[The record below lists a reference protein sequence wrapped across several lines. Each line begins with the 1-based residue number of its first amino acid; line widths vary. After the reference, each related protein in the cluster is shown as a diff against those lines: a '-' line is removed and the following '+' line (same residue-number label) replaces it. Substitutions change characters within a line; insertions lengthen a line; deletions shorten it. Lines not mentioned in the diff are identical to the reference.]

1 VPAEPVDPAVNLTLA
16 DLASV
21 TDEVVAQPAVGQL
34 AGALDSALPA
44 RARVPEALLAPLL
57 AALWQRRRGEERAGL
72 AVLVDDDETAREVA
86 DEAAWYAPAD
96 EVGFVPSRGVTYGS
110 GLEPAPHLVGER
122 ARGLGLLK
130 TGGLVAISAAALVE
144 RIPPPERRATALH
157 VESGGELVRDEA
169 VAALVAAGYTRVER
183 VGDRGDLAVRG
194 DILDVF
200 PTTGAEPVR
209 IELFGDEV
217 ERISRFSV
225 FTQRSL
231 AELQR
236 SDLQPARE
244 ALRSPADVE
253 EWTHEEDVPIPNDL
267 VALAPELLA
276 HGVLCAWQPER
287 VLEAARDR
295 LAEAAASHSR
305 SARERAY
312 AGEASVLELVEG
324 STALDPLQGDAPS
337 FEAQRPALAGRG
349 ISEAEAELLGL
360 VRTGLRVVVAFPH
373 RGDAE
378 RTQLALRRVEA
389 TLLGPGQ
396 PLPDEAGVVF
406 VVSPLRR
413 GLVWQAGRV
422 AVVSA
427 QQLFRR
433 RAAGAA
439 VAGRLGRALSSAAD
453 LRPGDYVVHVDH
465 GVGRFLGF
473 DTKTVGGVTRDYV
486 NLQFK
491 GEDKLFVPHDQLA
504 KLSRYIGADG
514 RAPALSRLGGK
525 AWHTLRSRARA
536 AVHDLAGELLRLYA
550 VRQTRTRPPYSDEE
564 GWLERLER
572 AFPYSETEDQG
583 RAIDEVFEDLTGEQ
597 PMDRLICGDVGF
609 GKTEVAMR
617 AAFLVAISGR
627 QVLVLAPTTLL
638 VQQHLQTFRDRFRDF
653 PVRVEA
659 VSRMREAGD
668 VKQALR
674 AFSEGRIEVLIGT
687 HRLLSRDVLPKQ
699 LGLIVVDEE
708 QRFGVRQKELLRQVR
723 LEVDALSLSATPIPR
738 TLHMSLAGLRDI
750 SVIAT
755 PPRGRQPIRTHVAEY
770 DEVLVAAALRRELA
784 REGQVFYLHNRVETI
799 YEAAEKLRRLVP
811 EARIGVGHGQMDDR
825 ALEQAMVEFLRGDL
839 DVLVATTII
848 ESGLDIPQVNT
859 LIIERADMLGMA
871 QLYQIRGRVGR
882 GESAAHAYLMY
893 PDGSELS
900 EEARARLAALADY
913 TELGSGYRVA
923 LRDLE
928 LRGAGSLLGDEQS
941 GHVAAVGFE
950 LYCDLLAEAVAEL
963 SGNRAAL
970 MRPVRLDL
978 ALDAYVPADYVAYEA
993 AKLDVHRR
1001 IALSESVDELRD
1013 IEIELGDRFGEPP
1026 EPVENLI
1033 LAQEAR
1039 IKLAALGAD
1048 SLTVRGARATIAR
1061 VALGPAD
1068 LRELRERHGRVLYNA
1083 AASELAVPL
1092 APERPLA
1099 QVIAVV
1105 NSLGDLVKAR

>member
-1 VPAEPVDPAVNLTLA
+1 MDRALESNLA

-21 TDEVVAQPAVGQL
+21 TDEVAAQTGVAQL

-44 RARVPEALLAPLL
+44 RARVPEAALAPLL
-57 AALWQRRRGEERAGL
+57 AALWQRRRGEARAGL

-86 DEAAWYAPAD
+86 DETAWYAPAD
-96 EVGFVPSRGVTYGS
+96 MVGFVPSRGVAYGS

-122 ARGLGLLK
+122 ARGLGLLEA
-130 TGGLVAISAAALVE
+130 GGIVAISAAALVE
-144 RIPPPERRATALH
+144 RIPPPERRAAALH
-157 VESGGELVRDEA
+157 AERGGELVRDEA
-169 VAALVAAGYTRVER
+169 VAALVAAGYTRVDR
-183 VGDRGDLAVRG
+183 VGDRGELAVRG

-209 IELFGDEV
+209 IELFGDDV

-231 AELQR
+231 AELER
-236 SDLQPARE
+236 CDLQPARE
-244 ALRSPADVE
+244 ARRAPADVE
-253 EWTHEEDVPIPNDL
+253 AWTQSDEAPVPDDL
-267 VALAPELLA
+267 VALSPELIA
-276 HGVLCAWQPER
+276 HGVLCTWQPDR
-287 VLEAARDR
+287 VLEAVRDR

-305 SARERAY
+305 PARERAY
-312 AGEASVLELVEG
+312 VGERAVVELLD
-324 STALDPLQGDAPS
+324 SISALDTLQGESA

-360 VRTGLRVVVAFPH
+360 VSSGLRVVVAFPH

-378 RTQLALRRVEA
+378 RMQLALRRVDA
-389 TLLGPGQ
+389 TLLARGS
-396 PLPDEAGVVF
+396 PLPDEAGVIF
-406 VVSPLRR
+406 AVSPLRR
-413 GLVWQAGRV
+413 GVVWPSARL

-491 GEDKLFVPHDQLA
+491 GEDRLFVPHDQLA
-504 KLSRYIGADG
+504 NLSRYIGADG
-514 RAPALSRLGGK
+514 RPPALSKLGGK

-536 AVHDLAGELLRLYA
+536 AVHELAGELLRLYA
-550 VRQTRTRPPYSDEE
+550 VRQTRTRPAYEDEE
-564 GWLERLER
+564 GWLERMER
-572 AFPYSETEDQG
+572 AFAYSETEDQG
-583 RAIDEVFEDLTGEQ
+583 RAIDEVLEDLSSEQ

-617 AAFLVAISGR
+617 AAFLVAIAGR

-659 VSRMREAGD
+659 VSRMREAAE

-674 AFSEGRIEVLIGT
+674 EFADGKIEVLIGT
-687 HRLLSRDVLPKQ
+687 HRVLSRDVIPKQ

-708 QRFGVRQKELLRQVR
+708 QRFGVRQKELLRQLR
-723 LEVDALSLSATPIPR
+723 LEVDALALSATPIPR

-750 SVIAT
+750 SVITT

-770 DEVLVAAALRRELA
+770 DEALVAAAIRRELG

-799 YEAAEKLRRLVP
+799 HEAAEKIRRLVP
-811 EARIGVGHGQMDDR
+811 EARVGVGHGQMDDR

-859 LIIERADMLGMA
+859 LVIERADLLGLA

-882 GESAAHAYLMY
+882 GENAAHAYLMY
-893 PDGSELS
+893 PDGTELS

-950 LYCDLLAEAVAEL
+950 LYCDLLGGGRRGAERQPRGAHAAGAPRSRARRL
-963 SGNRAAL
+963 RARRLRRLRGGQAGRAPAHRPRRDGRRAARHPDRAD
-970 MRPVRLDL
+970 RPFRRAAGGGRESDAGSGSAHQAGRARRRLAHGAGRAGL
-978 ALDAYVPADYVAYEA
+978 GCPSHARAHRPARAARAARPRALQLRGRRGRTTAHPGAPADP
-993 AKLDVHRR
+993 
-1001 IALSESVDELRD
+1001 
-1013 IEIELGDRFGEPP
+1013 GDR
-1026 EPVENLI
+1026 
-1033 LAQEAR
+1033 AR
-1039 IKLAALGAD
+1039 
-1048 SLTVRGARATIAR
+1048 RYAR
-1061 VALGPAD
+1061 
-1068 LRELRERHGRVLYNA
+1068 
-1083 AASELAVPL
+1083 
-1092 APERPLA
+1092 RP
-1099 QVIAVV
+1099 
-1105 NSLGDLVKAR
+1105 R

>member
-1 VPAEPVDPAVNLTLA
+1 MDRTLDRSLA

-21 TDEVVAQPAVGQL
+21 TDEVVAQPGVAQL
-34 AGALDSALPA
+34 ARALDSALPA
-44 RARVPEALLAPLL
+44 QTRVPEALLAPLL
-57 AALWQRRRGEERAGL
+57 AALWMRRRGEARAGL
-72 AVLVDDDETAREVA
+72 AIICDDDETAREVA
-86 DEAAWYAPAD
+86 DEAGWYAPAAD
-96 EVGFVPSRGVTYGS
+96 VGFVPSRGVAYGS

-122 ARGLGLLK
+122 ARGLGLLRA
-130 TGGLVAISAAALVE
+130 GGLVAISAAALVE
-144 RIPPPERRATALH
+144 RMPPPERRAAALH
-157 VESGGELVRDEA
+157 VERGGELVRDAA
-169 VAALVAAGYTRVER
+169 VAALVGAGYSRVER
-183 VGDRGDLAVRG
+183 VGERGELAVRG

-209 IELFGDEV
+209 IELFGDEI

-231 AELQR
+231 AELQQC
-236 SDLQPARE
+236 DLQPARE
-244 ALRSPADVE
+244 AYRTPSDVE
-253 EWTHEEDVPIPNDL
+253 QWTHEEDVPIPGDL
-267 VALAPELLA
+267 VSLAPELIA
-276 HGVLCAWQPER
+276 SGALCAWQPDR
-287 VLEAARDR
+287 VLEAVRDR

-305 SARERAY
+305 PARERAY
-312 AGEASVLELVEG
+312 VSEPSVVELLEGV
-324 STALDPLQGDAPS
+324 TALDPLHGDSA

-360 VRTGLRVVVAFPH
+360 VRSGLRVVVAFPH

-378 RTQLALRRVEA
+378 RTQAALRRIEA
-389 TLLGPGQ
+389 HLLAPGQ
-396 PLPDEAGVVF
+396 PLPDAAGVSF

-413 GLVWQAGRV
+413 GVVWQAARV

-433 RAAGAA
+433 RAAGAV

-453 LRPGDYVVHVDH
+453 LKPGDYVVHVEH

-491 GEDKLFVPHDQLA
+491 GEDRLFVPHDQLA

-514 RAPALSRLGGK
+514 RPPALSKLGGK

-536 AVHDLAGELLRLYA
+536 AVHELAGELLRLYA
-550 VRQTRTRPPYSDEE
+550 VRQTRTRPAYADEE
-564 GWLERLER
+564 GWLERMER
-572 AFPYSETEDQG
+572 AFAYTETEDQA
-583 RAIDEVFEDLTGEQ
+583 RAIDEVYEDLTGEQ

-659 VSRMREAGD
+659 VSRMREAAE
-668 VKQALR
+668 VKTALR
-674 AFSEGRIEVLIGT
+674 EFADGKIEVLIGT
-687 HRLLSRDVLPKQ
+687 HRLLSRDVIPKQ

-708 QRFGVRQKELLRQVR
+708 QRFGVRQKELLRQLR
-723 LEVDALSLSATPIPR
+723 LEVDALSMSATPIPR

-755 PPRGRQPIRTHVAEY
+755 APRGRQPIRTHVTEY
-770 DEVLVAAALRRELA
+770 DEALVAAALRRELG
-784 REGQVFYLHNRVETI
+784 RDGQVFYLHNRVETI

-811 EARIGVGHGQMDDR
+811 EARIGVGHGQMDDKQ
-825 ALEQAMVEFLRGDL
+825 LEQAMVEFLRGDL

-859 LIIERADMLGMA
+859 LIIERADVLGLA

-882 GESAAHAYLMY
+882 GENAAHAYLMY

-963 SGNRAAL
+963 SGNRGALL

-978 ALDAYVPADYVAYEA
+978 ALDAYVPAGYVAYEA

-1001 IALSESVDELRD
+1001 IALSETVDELRD
-1013 IEIELGDRFGEPP
+1013 IEIEIADRFGEPP
-1026 EPVENLI
+1026 EPVENLV

-1039 IKLAALGAD
+1039 IKIAALGAD
-1048 SLTVRGARATIAR
+1048 SLTVRGARASIAR
-1061 VALGPAD
+1061 LTLGPAD
-1068 LRELRERHGRVLYNA
+1068 LRELRERHGRLLYNA
-1083 AASELAVPL
+1083 ASGELGLPL

-1099 QVIAVV
+1099 QVIALVD
-1105 NSLGDLVKAR
+1105 SIGDLGLVKSR

>member
-1 VPAEPVDPAVNLTLA
+1 MPVP
-16 DLASV
+16 
-21 TDEVVAQPAVGQL
+21 
-34 AGALDSALPA
+34 
-44 RARVPEALLAPLL
+44 
-57 AALWQRRRGEERAGL
+57 
-72 AVLVDDDETAREVA
+72 
-86 DEAAWYAPAD
+86 
-96 EVGFVPSRGVTYGS
+96 
-110 GLEPAPHLVGER
+110 
-122 ARGLGLLK
+122 
-130 TGGLVAISAAALVE
+130 
-144 RIPPPERRATALH
+144 
-157 VESGGELVRDEA
+157 
-169 VAALVAAGYTRVER
+169 
-183 VGDRGDLAVRG
+183 GDL
-194 DILDVF
+194 F
-200 PTTGAEPVR
+200 
-209 IELFGDEV
+209 
-217 ERISRFSV
+217 
-225 FTQRSL
+225 
-231 AELQR
+231 
-236 SDLQPARE
+236 
-244 ALRSPADVE
+244 
-253 EWTHEEDVPIPNDL
+253 N
-267 VALAPELLA
+267 LAPELVP
-276 HGVLCAWQPER
+276 HGAILAWQPDRVVDGARER
-287 VLEAARDR
+287 LE
-295 LAEAAASHSR
+295 EAAASHSKT
-305 SARERAY
+305 ARERAY
-312 AGEASVLELVEG
+312 VNESAVVDLLAGV
-324 STALDPLQGDAPS
+324 TALDPLAGDAQ

-360 VRTGLRVVVAFPH
+360 VRSGLRVVVAFPH

-378 RTQLALRRVEA
+378 RTQLALRRVQA
-389 TLLGPGQ
+389 SLLAPGQ
-396 PLPDEAGVVF
+396 PLPDETGVSF

-413 GLVWQAGRV
+413 GVVWQAARV

-433 RAAGAA
+433 RAAGTA

-453 LRPGDYVVHVDH
+453 LRPDDYVVHVEH

-491 GEDKLFVPHDQLA
+491 GEDRLFVPHDQLA

-514 RAPALSRLGGK
+514 RPPALSRLGGK

-536 AVHDLAGELLRLYA
+536 AVHELAGELLRLYA
-550 VRQTRTRPPYSDEE
+550 VRQTRTRPAYEDEE

-572 AFPYSETEDQG
+572 AFPYTETEDQL
-583 RAIDEVFEDLTGEQ
+583 RTIDEVYEDLTGEQ

-617 AAFLVAISGR
+617 AAFLAAISGR

-659 VSRMREAGD
+659 VSRMRDAGD
-668 VKQALR
+668 VKKALR
-674 AFSEGRIEVLIGT
+674 EFSDGKIEVLIGT
-687 HRLLSRDVLPKQ
+687 HRLLSRDVIPQ
-699 LGLIVVDEE
+699 NLGLIVVDEE
-708 QRFGVRQKELLRQVR
+708 QRFGVRQKELLRQLR
-723 LEVDALSLSATPIPR
+723 MEVDALSMSATPIPR

-755 PPRGRQPIRTHVAEY
+755 PPRGRQPIRTHVTEY
-770 DEVLVAAALRRELA
+770 DETLVAAAIRREIA

-799 YEAAEKLRRLVP
+799 YEAAEKIRRLVP
-811 EARIGVGHGQMDDR
+811 EGRVGVGHGQMDDKQ
-825 ALEQAMVEFLRGDL
+825 LEQAMVEFLRGDL

-859 LIIERADMLGMA
+859 LIIERADVLGLA

-882 GESAAHAYLMY
+882 GENAAHAYLMY

-963 SGNRAAL
+963 SGNRGAL

-978 ALDAYVPADYVAYEA
+978 ALDAYVPAGYVAYEA

-1001 IALSESVDELRD
+1001 IALSETVDELRD
-1013 IEIELGDRFGEPP
+1013 IEIELADRFGELP

-1033 LAQEAR
+1033 LAQESR

-1048 SLTVRGARATIAR
+1048 SLTVRGTRATIAR
-1061 VALGPAD
+1061 ITLGPTD

-1083 AASELAVPL
+1083 AAGEVGLPL
-1092 APERPLA
+1092 APERPLV
-1099 QVIAVV
+1099 QVIALVDT
-1105 NSLGDLVKAR
+1105 LGDLVKPR

>member
-1 VPAEPVDPAVNLTLA
+1 MERTLDLRLA

-21 TDEVVAQPAVGQL
+21 TDEVAAQAAVAQF

-44 RARVPEALLAPLL
+44 RARCPEAALAPLL
-57 AALWQRRRGEERAGL
+57 AALWLRRRGETRSGL
-72 AVLVDDDETAREVA
+72 AVLCDDDEAAREVA
-86 DEAAWYAPAD
+86 DEAAWYAPAA
-96 EVGFVPSRGVTYGS
+96 EVGFIPSRGVPYGS

-122 ARGLGLLK
+122 ARGLGLLRA
-130 TGGLVAISAAALVE
+130 GGLVAISAAALVE
-144 RIPPPERRATALH
+144 RVPPPDRRSGALH
-157 VESGGELVRDEA
+157 VERGGDLPRDEA
-169 VAALVAAGYTRVER
+169 VAALVGAGYTRVER
-183 VGDRGDLAVRG
+183 VGDRGELAVRG

-231 AELQR
+231 AELER

-244 ALRSPADVE
+244 ARRAAADVE
-253 EWTHEEDVPIPNDL
+253 EWTHSEDVPVPNDL
-267 VALAPELLA
+267 VSLAPELIA

-295 LAEAAASHSR
+295 LTEAAASHSR

-312 AGEASVLELVEG
+312 VSESSVVELLEGV
-324 STALDPLQGDAPS
+324 SALDPLQGDAG

-360 VRTGLRVVVAFPH
+360 VRTGLRVIVAFPH

-389 TLLGPGQ
+389 TLLAPGQ
-396 PLPDEAGVVF
+396 PLPEGAGVSF
-406 VVSPLRR
+406 AVSPLRR
-413 GLVWQAGRV
+413 GVVWPKARL

-433 RAAGAA
+433 RAAGAT

-453 LRPGDYVVHVDH
+453 LRPGDHVVHVEH

-491 GEDKLFVPHDQLA
+491 GEDRLFVPHDQLA

-514 RAPALSRLGGK
+514 RAPALSKLGGK

-536 AVHDLAGELLRLYA
+536 AVHELAGELLRLYA
-550 VRQTRTRPPYSDEE
+550 VRQTRTREPYADEE

-572 AFPYSETEDQG
+572 AFAYTETEDQG
-583 RAIDEVFEDLTGEQ
+583 RAIDEVLEDLTGEQ

-659 VSRMREAGD
+659 VSRMRDASE

-674 AFSEGRIEVLIGT
+674 SFNEGKIEVLIGT
-687 HRLLSRDVLPKQ
+687 HRLLSRDVIPKQ

-708 QRFGVRQKELLRQVR
+708 QRFGVRQKELLRQLR
-723 LEVDALSLSATPIPR
+723 LEVDALSMSATPIPR

-770 DEVLVAAALRRELA
+770 DEALVAAALRRELA
-784 REGQVFYLHNRVETI
+784 RDGQVFYLHNRVETI

-859 LIIERADMLGMA
+859 LIIERADVLGLA

-882 GESAAHAYLMY
+882 GENAAHAYLMY

-963 SGNRAAL
+963 SGNRGAL

-1001 IALSESVDELRD
+1001 IALSETVDELRD
-1013 IEIELGDRFGEPP
+1013 IEIELTDRFGEPP
-1026 EPVENLI
+1026 APVENLI

-1039 IKLAALGAD
+1039 VKLALLGAD
-1048 SLTVRGARATIAR
+1048 SLTVRGTRATVAR
-1061 VALGPAD
+1061 VVLGPTD
-1068 LRELRERHGRVLYNA
+1068 LRELREKHGRVLYNA
-1083 AASELAVPL
+1083 SAAEIGLPL

-1099 QVIAVV
+1099 QVIALVDT
-1105 NSLGDLVKAR
+1105 LGDLINRGRAQG

>member
-1 VPAEPVDPAVNLTLA
+1 MSQATDQRLA
-16 DLASV
+16 NLASV
-21 TDEVVAQPAVGQL
+21 TDEVVDYPGVAQL

-57 AALWQRRRGEERAGL
+57 AALWQRRRGDARAGL
-72 AVLVDDDETAREVA
+72 AIICDDDESAREVA
-86 DEAAWYAPAD
+86 DETGWYAPA
-96 EVGFVPSRGVTYGS
+96 ELVGFIPSRGVAYGS

-122 ARGLGLLK
+122 ARGLGLLRA
-130 TGGLVAISAAALVE
+130 GGIVAISAAALVE
-144 RIPPPERRATALH
+144 RMPPRERRAATLH
-157 VESGGELVRDEA
+157 AERGGELVRDEA
-169 VAALVAAGYTRVER
+169 VAALVSAGYSRVER
-183 VGDRGDLAVRG
+183 VGERGELAVRG

-209 IELFGDEV
+209 IELFGDEI

-231 AELQR
+231 AELQ
-236 SDLQPARE
+236 SCDLQPARE
-244 ALRSPADVE
+244 AHRSPADVE

-267 VALAPELLA
+267 VSLAPELIA
-276 HGVLCAWQPER
+276 HGVVCAWQPEG

-295 LAEAAASHSR
+295 LAEAAASHSKP
-305 SARERAY
+305 ARERAY
-312 AGEASVLELVEG
+312 VSEPALVELLEG
-324 STALDPLQGDAPS
+324 VTALDPLSGDAPA

-349 ISEAEAELLGL
+349 IAEAEAELLGL

-378 RTQLALRRVEA
+378 RTQAALRRVEA
-389 TLLGPGQ
+389 TLLAPGQ
-396 PLPDEAGVVF
+396 PLPAAAGVSF

-413 GLVWQAGRV
+413 GVVWSSARI

-453 LRPGDYVVHVDH
+453 LKPGDYVVHVEH

-491 GEDKLFVPHDQLA
+491 GEDRLFVPHDMLA

-514 RAPALSRLGGK
+514 RPPALSKLGGK

-536 AVHDLAGELLRLYA
+536 AVHELAGELLRLYA
-550 VRQTRTRPPYSDEE
+550 VRQTRTRPAYADED
-564 GWLERLER
+564 GWLERMER
-572 AFPYSETEDQG
+572 AFAFTETEDQS
-583 RAIDEVFEDLTGEQ
+583 RAIDEVYEDLTGEQ

-659 VSRMREAGD
+659 VSRMREAAD
-668 VKQALR
+668 VKTALKEF
-674 AFSEGRIEVLIGT
+674 ADGKIEVLIGT
-687 HRLLSRDVLPKQ
+687 HRLLSRDVIPKQ

-708 QRFGVRQKELLRQVR
+708 QRFGVRQKELLRQLR
-723 LEVDALSLSATPIPR
+723 LEVDALSMSATPIPR

-755 PPRGRQPIRTHVAEY
+755 PPRGRQPIRTHVTEY
-770 DEVLVAAALRRELA
+770 DEALVAAAVRRELA

-811 EARIGVGHGQMDDR
+811 EARIGVGHGQMDDKQ
-825 ALEQAMVEFLRGDL
+825 LEQAMVEFLRGDL

-859 LIIERADMLGMA
+859 LIIERADVLGLA

-882 GESAAHAYLMY
+882 GQNAAHAYLMY

-963 SGNRAAL
+963 SGNRGAL

-1001 IALSESVDELRD
+1001 IALAETVDELRD
-1013 IEIELGDRFGEPP
+1013 IQIEITDRFGEPP
-1026 EPVENLI
+1026 EPVLSLI

-1061 VALGPAD
+1061 ITLGPVD
-1068 LRELRERHGRVLYNA
+1068 LRELRELHGRVLYNA
-1083 AASELAVPL
+1083 ASGELGLPL

-1099 QVIAVV
+1099 QVIALVDT
-1105 NSLGDLVKAR
+1105 LGDLMSRVKAR

>member
-1 VPAEPVDPAVNLTLA
+1 MNRTLDLSPANLA
-16 DLASV
+16 AV
-21 TDEVVAQPAVGQL
+21 TDEVAEQPGVTQL
-34 AGALDSALPA
+34 AGALESSLPA

-57 AALWQRRRGEERAGL
+57 AAVWQRRRDDVRAGL
-72 AVLVDDDETAREVA
+72 AIICDDDESAREVA
-86 DEAAWYAPAD
+86 DETAWYAPAD
-96 EVGFVPSRGVTYGS
+96 VVGFVPSRGVAYGS

-122 ARGLGLLK
+122 ARGLGLLRA
-130 TGGLVAISAAALVE
+130 GGIVAISAAALVE
-144 RIPPPERRATALH
+144 RVPPRERRAATLRL
-157 VESGGELVRDEA
+157 ERGGELVRDEA
-169 VAALVAAGYTRVER
+169 VAALVSAGYSRVER
-183 VGDRGDLAVRG
+183 VGERGDLAVRG
-194 DILDVF
+194 DIIDVF

-209 IELFGDEV
+209 IELFGDEI

-236 SDLQPARE
+236 CDLQPARE
-244 ALRSPADVE
+244 AHRSPLDVE
-253 EWTHEEDVPIPNDL
+253 QWTHEEDVPVPTDL
-267 VALAPELLA
+267 VSLAPELIA
-276 HGVLCAWQPER
+276 HAVVCAWQPER

-295 LAEAAASHSR
+295 LTEAAASHSKP
-305 SARERAY
+305 ARERAY
-312 AGEASVLELVEG
+312 VSESSVVELLEGV
-324 STALDPLQGDAPS
+324 TVLDPLSGDAPA

-349 ISEAEAELLGL
+349 IAEAEAELLGL
-360 VRTGLRVVVAFPH
+360 VRSGLRVVVAFPH

-378 RTQLALRRVEA
+378 RTQAALRRVEA
-389 TLLGPGQ
+389 TLLAPDQ
-396 PLPDEAGVVF
+396 PLPAASGVSF

-413 GLVWQAGRV
+413 GTVWQAARI

-453 LRPGDYVVHVDH
+453 LKPGDYVVHVEH

-491 GEDKLFVPHDQLA
+491 GEDRLFVPHDQLA

-514 RAPALSRLGGK
+514 RPPALSKLGGK
-525 AWHTLRSRARA
+525 AWQTLRSRARA
-536 AVHDLAGELLRLYA
+536 AVHELAGELLRLYA
-550 VRQTRTRPPYSDEE
+550 VRQTRTRPAYADDE
-564 GWLERLER
+564 GWLERMER
-572 AFPYSETEDQG
+572 AFAFSETEDQA
-583 RAIDEVFEDLTGEQ
+583 RAIDEVYEDLTGEQ

-659 VSRMREAGD
+659 VSRMRDAAE
-668 VKQALR
+668 VKAALKEFR
-674 AFSEGRIEVLIGT
+674 EGKIEVLIGT
-687 HRLLSRDVLPKQ
+687 HRLLSRDVIPKQ

-708 QRFGVRQKELLRQVR
+708 QRFGVRQKELLRQLR

-755 PPRGRQPIRTHVAEY
+755 APRGRQPIRTHVTEY
-770 DEVLVAAALRRELA
+770 DEALVTAALRRELA
-784 REGQVFYLHNRVETI
+784 RDGQVFYLHNRVETI
-799 YEAAEKLRRLVP
+799 SEAAEKLRRLVP
-811 EARIGVGHGQMDDR
+811 EARIGVGHGQMDDKQ
-825 ALEQAMVEFLRGDL
+825 LEQAMVEFLRGDL

-859 LIIERADMLGMA
+859 LIIERADVLGLA

-882 GESAAHAYLMY
+882 GQNAAHAYLMY

-913 TELGSGYRVA
+913 TELG
-923 LRDLE
+923 
-928 LRGAGSLLGDEQS
+928 
-941 GHVAAVGFE
+941 
-950 LYCDLLAEAVAEL
+950 
-963 SGNRAAL
+963 
-970 MRPVRLDL
+970 
-978 ALDAYVPADYVAYEA
+978 
-993 AKLDVHRR
+993 
-1001 IALSESVDELRD
+1001 
-1013 IEIELGDRFGEPP
+1013 
-1026 EPVENLI
+1026 
-1033 LAQEAR
+1033 
-1039 IKLAALGAD
+1039 
-1048 SLTVRGARATIAR
+1048 
-1061 VALGPAD
+1061 
-1068 LRELRERHGRVLYNA
+1068 
-1083 AASELAVPL
+1083 
-1092 APERPLA
+1092 
-1099 QVIAVV
+1099 
-1105 NSLGDLVKAR
+1105 

>member
-1 VPAEPVDPAVNLTLA
+1 MDHALDLTLA

-21 TDEVVAQPAVGQL
+21 TDEVAAQAGVAQL

-44 RARVPEALLAPLL
+44 RARCPEALLAPLL
-57 AALWQRRRGEERAGL
+57 AALWQRRRGELRAGL
-72 AVLVDDDETAREVA
+72 AILCDDDETAREVA
-86 DEAAWYAPAD
+86 DEAAWYAPAA
-96 EVGFVPSRGVTYGS
+96 EVGFVPSRGVAYGS

-122 ARGLGLLK
+122 ARGLGLLRA
-130 TGGLVAISAAALVE
+130 GGLVAISAAALVE
-144 RIPPPERRATALH
+144 RLPPPERRAGALH
-157 VESGGELVRDEA
+157 VERGGELVRDEA

-183 VGDRGDLAVRG
+183 VGDRGELAVRG

-244 ALRSPADVE
+244 ARRAAADIE
-253 EWTHEEDVPIPNDL
+253 EWTQEDDVPVPADL
-267 VALAPELLA
+267 VNLAPELIA
-276 HGVLCAWQPER
+276 HGVICAWQPER
-287 VLEAARDR
+287 VLEGARER
-295 LAEAAASHSR
+295 LEEAAASHSR
-305 SARERAY
+305 QARERAY
-312 AGEASVLELVEG
+312 VSEASVAELLDGV
-324 STALDPLQGDAPS
+324 TALDPLAGDAG
-337 FEAQRPALAGRG
+337 FDAQRPALAGRG

-360 VRTGLRVVVAFPH
+360 VRAGLRVVVAFPH

-378 RTQLALRRVEA
+378 RTQLALRRVDA
-389 TLLGPGQ
+389 ALLAPGQ
-396 PLPDEAGVVF
+396 PLPDGPGVVF
-406 VVSPLRR
+406 AVSPLRR
-413 GLVWQAGRV
+413 GVVWSAARI

-439 VAGRLGRALSSAAD
+439 VAGRLGRALSTAAD
-453 LRPGDYVVHVDH
+453 LRPGDYVVHVEH

-491 GEDKLFVPHDQLA
+491 GEDRLFVPHDQLA

-514 RAPALSRLGGK
+514 RAPALSKLGGK

-536 AVHDLAGELLRLYA
+536 AVHELAGELLRLYA
-550 VRQTRTRPPYSDEE
+550 IRQTRTRPPYEDEE

-572 AFPYSETEDQG
+572 AFAYTETEDQA

-674 AFSEGRIEVLIGT
+674 AFSEGAIEVLIGT
-687 HRLLSRDVLPKQ
+687 HRLLSRDVIPQK

-708 QRFGVRQKELLRQVR
+708 QRFGVRQKELLRQLR
-723 LEVDALSLSATPIPR
+723 LEVDALSMSATPIPR

-755 PPRGRQPIRTHVAEY
+755 APRGRQPIRTHVTEY
-770 DEVLVAAALRRELA
+770 DETLVAAAVRREIA

-811 EARIGVGHGQMDDR
+811 EARVGVGHGQMDDKE
-825 ALEQAMVEFLRGDL
+825 LEQAMVEFLRGDL

-859 LIIERADMLGMA
+859 LIIERADVLGLA

-882 GESAAHAYLMY
+882 GEHAAHAYLMY

-900 EEARARLAALADY
+900 SEARARLAALADY

-963 SGNRAAL
+963 SGNRGAL

-978 ALDAYVPADYVAYEA
+978 ALDAYVPADYVPYEA

-1001 IALSESVDELRD
+1001 IALSETVDELRD
-1013 IEIELGDRFGEPP
+1013 IEIELADRFGELP
-1026 EPVENLI
+1026 EPVESLV

-1039 IKLAALGAD
+1039 IKLAAVGAD
-1048 SLTVRGARATIAR
+1048 SLTVRGARASLAR
-1061 VALGPAD
+1061 ITLGPAD

-1083 AASELAVPL
+1083 ASGEIGLPL

-1099 QVIAVV
+1099 QVIALAD
-1105 NSLGDLVKAR
+1105 SLGDLLGTGRSKG

>member
-1 VPAEPVDPAVNLTLA
+1 VSESSVVEL
-16 DLASV
+16 LASV
-21 TDEVVAQPAVGQL
+21 T
-34 AGALDSALPA
+34 ALDSL
-44 RARVPEALLAPLL
+44 
-57 AALWQRRRGEERAGL
+57 
-72 AVLVDDDETAREVA
+72 
-86 DEAAWYAPAD
+86 
-96 EVGFVPSRGVTYGS
+96 S
-110 GLEPAPHLVGER
+110 GD
-122 ARGLGLLK
+122 
-130 TGGLVAISAAALVE
+130 S
-144 RIPPPERRATALH
+144 
-157 VESGGELVRDEA
+157 
-169 VAALVAAGYTRVER
+169 
-183 VGDRGDLAVRG
+183 
-194 DILDVF
+194 
-200 PTTGAEPVR
+200 
-209 IELFGDEV
+209 
-217 ERISRFSV
+217 
-225 FTQRSL
+225 
-231 AELQR
+231 
-236 SDLQPARE
+236 
-244 ALRSPADVE
+244 
-253 EWTHEEDVPIPNDL
+253 
-267 VALAPELLA
+267 
-276 HGVLCAWQPER
+276 
-287 VLEAARDR
+287 
-295 LAEAAASHSR
+295 
-305 SARERAY
+305 
-312 AGEASVLELVEG
+312 
-324 STALDPLQGDAPS
+324 PS

-349 ISEAEAELLGL
+349 IAEAEAELLGL
-360 VRTGLRVVVAFPH
+360 VRSGLRVVVAFPH

-378 RTQLALRRVEA
+378 RTQTALRRVEA
-389 TLLGPGQ
+389 TLLAPGQ
-396 PLPDEAGVVF
+396 PLPTAPGVSF
-406 VVSPLRR
+406 AVSPLRR
-413 GLVWQAGRV
+413 GVIWQSARL

-453 LRPGDYVVHVDH
+453 LKPGDYVVHVEH

-491 GEDKLFVPHDQLA
+491 GEDRLFVPHDQLA

-514 RAPALSRLGGK
+514 RPPALSKLGGK

-536 AVHDLAGELLRLYA
+536 AVHELAGELLRLYA
-550 VRQTRTRPPYSDEE
+550 VRQTRTRPAYADEE
-564 GWLERLER
+564 GWLERMER
-572 AFPYSETEDQG
+572 AFAFTETEDQA
-583 RAIDEVFEDLTGEQ
+583 RAIDEVYADLTGEQ

-659 VSRMREAGD
+659 VSRMRDAGE
-668 VKQALR
+668 VKKALKE
-674 AFSEGRIEVLIGT
+674 FNEGAIEVLIGT
-687 HRLLSRDVLPKQ
+687 HRLLSRDVIPKQ

-708 QRFGVRQKELLRQVR
+708 QRFGVRQKELVRQLR
-723 LEVDALSLSATPIPR
+723 LEVDALSMSATPIPR

-755 PPRGRQPIRTHVAEY
+755 APRGRQPIRTHVTEY
-770 DEVLVAAALRRELA
+770 DEALVAAAVRREIG
-784 REGQVFYLHNRVETI
+784 REGQVFYLHNRVESI
-799 YEAAEKLRRLVP
+799 HEAAEKLRRLVP
-811 EARIGVGHGQMDDR
+811 EARVGVGHGQMDDKQ
-825 ALEQAMVEFLRGDL
+825 LEQAMVEFLRGDL

-859 LIIERADMLGMA
+859 LIIERADVLGLA

-882 GESAAHAYLMY
+882 GQNAAHAYLMY

-963 SGNRAAL
+963 SGNRGAL

-1001 IALSESVDELRD
+1001 IALAETVDELRD
-1013 IEIELGDRFGEPP
+1013 IQIEITDRFGEPP
-1026 EPVENLI
+1026 DPVEALI

-1061 VALGPAD
+1061 ITLGPSD
-1068 LRELRERHGRVLYNA
+1068 LRELRERHGRLLYNA
-1083 AASELAVPL
+1083 ASGELGVPL
-1092 APERPLA
+1092 APERPLT

-1105 NSLGDLVKAR
+1105 DTLGDLIRPRKA

>member
-1 VPAEPVDPAVNLTLA
+1 VSE
-16 DLASV
+16 ASV
-21 TDEVVAQPAVGQL
+21 VELLESVT
-34 AGALDSALPA
+34 ALDSL
-44 RARVPEALLAPLL
+44 
-57 AALWQRRRGEERAGL
+57 
-72 AVLVDDDETAREVA
+72 
-86 DEAAWYAPAD
+86 
-96 EVGFVPSRGVTYGS
+96 S
-110 GLEPAPHLVGER
+110 
-122 ARGLGLLK
+122 
-130 TGGLVAISAAALVE
+130 
-144 RIPPPERRATALH
+144 
-157 VESGGELVRDEA
+157 
-169 VAALVAAGYTRVER
+169 
-183 VGDRGDLAVRG
+183 
-194 DILDVF
+194 
-200 PTTGAEPVR
+200 
-209 IELFGDEV
+209 
-217 ERISRFSV
+217 
-225 FTQRSL
+225 
-231 AELQR
+231 
-236 SDLQPARE
+236 
-244 ALRSPADVE
+244 
-253 EWTHEEDVPIPNDL
+253 
-267 VALAPELLA
+267 
-276 HGVLCAWQPER
+276 
-287 VLEAARDR
+287 
-295 LAEAAASHSR
+295 
-305 SARERAY
+305 
-312 AGEASVLELVEG
+312 
-324 STALDPLQGDAPS
+324 GDAPS

-349 ISEAEAELLGL
+349 IAEAEAELLGL
-360 VRTGLRVVVAFPH
+360 VRSGLRVVVAFPH

-378 RTQLALRRVEA
+378 RTQAALRRVEA
-389 TLLGPGQ
+389 TLLAPDQ
-396 PLPDEAGVVF
+396 PLPAASGVSF

-413 GLVWQAGRV
+413 GTVWQAARI

-453 LRPGDYVVHVDH
+453 LKPGDYVVHVEH

-491 GEDKLFVPHDQLA
+491 GEDRLFVPHDQLA

-514 RAPALSRLGGK
+514 RPPALSKLGGK
-525 AWHTLRSRARA
+525 AWQTLRSRARA
-536 AVHDLAGELLRLYA
+536 AVHELAGELLRLYA
-550 VRQTRTRPPYSDEE
+550 VRQTRTRPAYADDE
-564 GWLERLER
+564 GWLERMER
-572 AFPYSETEDQG
+572 AFAFSETEDQA
-583 RAIDEVFEDLTGEQ
+583 RAIDEVYEDLTGEQ

-659 VSRMREAGD
+659 VSRMRDAAE
-668 VKQALR
+668 VKAALKEFR
-674 AFSEGRIEVLIGT
+674 EGKIEVLIGT
-687 HRLLSRDVLPKQ
+687 HRLLSRDVIPKQ

-708 QRFGVRQKELLRQVR
+708 QRFGVRQKELLRQLR

-755 PPRGRQPIRTHVAEY
+755 APRGRQPIRTHVTEY
-770 DEVLVAAALRRELA
+770 DEALVTAALRRELA
-784 REGQVFYLHNRVETI
+784 RDGQVFYLHNRVETI
-799 YEAAEKLRRLVP
+799 SEAAEKLRRLVP
-811 EARIGVGHGQMDDR
+811 EARIGVGHGQMDDKQ
-825 ALEQAMVEFLRGDL
+825 LEQAMVEFLRGDL

-859 LIIERADMLGMA
+859 LIIERADVLGLA

-882 GESAAHAYLMY
+882 GQNAAHAYLMY

-963 SGNRAAL
+963 SGNRGAL

-1001 IALSESVDELRD
+1001 IALSETVDELRD
-1013 IEIELGDRFGEPP
+1013 IQLEITDRFGEPP
-1026 EPVENLI
+1026 APVLSLI

-1048 SLTVRGARATIAR
+1048 SLTVRGARATVAR
-1061 VALGPAD
+1061 IALGPAD
-1068 LRELRERHGRVLYNA
+1068 LRDLRERHGRLLYNA
-1083 AASELAVPL
+1083 ASGELGVPL
-1092 APERPLA
+1092 ASAQPLA

-1105 NSLGDLVKAR
+1105 DTLGDLIRPRGSS